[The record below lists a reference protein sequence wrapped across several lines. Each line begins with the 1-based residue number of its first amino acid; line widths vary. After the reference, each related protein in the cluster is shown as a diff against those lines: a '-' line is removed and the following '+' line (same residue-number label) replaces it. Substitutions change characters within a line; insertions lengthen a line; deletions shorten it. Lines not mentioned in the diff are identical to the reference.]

1 MHKLIY
7 IYPGII
13 NDNFSDGVNK
23 KIWQQFHE
31 MNKKFDMYLIGYD
44 DDGFILYH
52 DNMNKKIRSN
62 SSNIIHR
69 KHFLYKL
76 ASETIRENK
85 IGCVYIRYGYCDP
98 VFLKL
103 LKQIKGCKIILE
115 LPTYPYEAELDRS
128 FKYRVVKVIDHL
140 TRTHMKKY
148 IAKIATFSKDKEIF
162 SIPCINIMNGI
173 NVDSISIKKNE
184 EFTEL
189 NLLAI
194 ASMVYW
200 HGYDRLIEGMN
211 EYYKNNGDQKI
222 VLHLVG
228 DGEEISKYKQ
238 LVSQY
243 NLENNVIFHGFKSG
257 DALNQLYDKCNI
269 AIASLGMH
277 RMNIFLASTLKTREY
292 GAKGMPMVTSC
303 EIDAFPS
310 KECDFILK
318 FPEDESNIDVNQI
331 IEFYDDLM
339 DKYKNAENLTQKIRE
354 ETKDKCDMS
363 IVMKPI
369 IDYLKGD

>member
-1 MHKLIY
+1 
-7 IYPGII
+7 
-13 NDNFSDGVNK
+13 
-23 KIWQQFHE
+23 
-31 MNKKFDMYLIGYD
+31 
-44 DDGFILYH
+44 
-52 DNMNKKIRSN
+52 
-62 SSNIIHR
+62 
-69 KHFLYKL
+69 
-76 ASETIRENK
+76 
-85 IGCVYIRYGYCDP
+85 
-98 VFLKL
+98 
-103 LKQIKGCKIILE
+103 
-115 LPTYPYEAELDRS
+115 
-128 FKYRVVKVIDHL
+128 
-140 TRTHMKKY
+140 
-148 IAKIATFSKDKEIF
+148 
-162 SIPCINIMNGI
+162 
-173 NVDSISIKKNE
+173 
-184 EFTEL
+184 
-189 NLLAI
+189 
-194 ASMVYW
+194 
-200 HGYDRLIEGMN
+200 HGYDRLIKGMN

-277 RMNIFLASTLKTREY
+277 RINVFLASTLKTREY